1 MAAGEFVEV
10 YGGDEDG
17 YGNFIVSLF
26 SVYKGIDMGKAERPL
41 YANSLIFSG
50 TWDVVVTCF
59 FIDTATN
66 IISYLEV
73 IHKILKEGGTW
84 INIGMCYPF
93 LSLLSIHIYVCVP
106 VAHMKR
112 VDELIIK

>member
-1 MAAGEFVEV
+1 
-10 YGGDEDG
+10 
-17 YGNFIVSLF
+17 
-26 SVYKGIDMGKAERPL
+26 MGWAERERERCF
-41 YANSLIFSG
+41 YANNLIFSG

-84 INIGMCYPF
+84 INIGKCYPF
-93 LSLLSIHIYVCVP
+93 LLLLSIHMHIYVCV
-106 VAHMKR
+106 AYMKR
-112 VDELIIK
+112 VDELIIEKYMCIQ